1 MKAGPAPRLLALFAR
16 RIGCGG
22 GRRTSQAFET
32 EPRDVWEI
40 GVERAEGP
48 HDRASR
54 VPSGT
59 KRVPVD
65 VRDSNGRG
73 CRGEHW

>member
-1 MKAGPAPRLLALFAR
+1 MKEDPAPRLLAHFAR
-16 RIGCGG
+16 RIRCGG

-32 EPRDVWEI
+32 EPWDVWEI
-40 GVERAEGP
+40 GVERAKGP

-54 VPSGT
+54 VPGVT
-59 KRVPVD
+59 KRVTVD
-65 VRDSNGRG
+65 VRDFNGSG